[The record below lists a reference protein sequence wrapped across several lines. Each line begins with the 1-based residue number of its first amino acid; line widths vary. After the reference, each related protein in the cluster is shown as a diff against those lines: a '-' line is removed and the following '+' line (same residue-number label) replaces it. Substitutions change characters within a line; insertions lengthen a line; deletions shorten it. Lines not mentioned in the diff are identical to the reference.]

1 MPHLGPYTT
10 RTFHLNLYSGMLRT
24 IVINKRGTE
33 QNQGTGTNLT
43 LYNCRRKKIYYG
55 GQNIRGQMTSNDY
68 TVWQIPRVELDRVGI
83 VNLNIVDTITDQAS
97 GEVWQPESD
106 DVLIRQLFDNFV
118 NVPCKR
124 IV

>member
-1 MPHLGPYTT
+1 MLGPYTT
-10 RTFHLNLYSGMLRT
+10 RTFHLNLYAGMLRT

-43 LYNCRRKKIYYG
+43 LFNCRRKKIYYG

-68 TVWQIPRVELDRVGI
+68 TIWQIPRIELDRVGI
-83 VNLNIVDTITDQAS
+83 INLNIIDTITDQAS
-97 GEVWQPESD
+97 GEVWQPESG
-106 DVLIRQLFDNFV
+106 DVLIRQLFDNFL
-118 NVPCKR
+118 NCPCKR